1 MLVQRYGCEWERQ
14 QGETAR
20 AFKAFLCYL
29 EVRSHKMT
37 AQLTNNPLQRV
48 YFWSRRHRWQE
59 RAISYDAHTFEQ
71 QRAESSRLLHTAVPK
86 ALQRLL
92 ALLEQGDAL
101 PPQVQVKVAETILRF
116 SWLKEAPQGSGGGGS
131 GEAQDPLLQTVQ
143 HIQRLALT
151 RLRESGNH
159 KEFDGVE

>member
-1 MLVQRYGCEWERQ
+1 MQVQRYGYEWERQ
-14 QGETAR
+14 AGESAR

-37 AQLTNNPLQRV
+37 AQLTGNPQPRI
-48 YFWSRRHRWQE
+48 YHWSCKYRWQE
-59 RAISYDAHTFEQ
+59 RACAYDAHCFEQ

-92 ALLEQGDAL
+92 NLLEQGDAL
-101 PPQVQVKVAETILRF
+101 PPQVQVKVAECILRF
-116 SWLKEAPQGSGGGGS
+116 SWLREAPQGSGGGGS
-131 GEAQDPLLQTVQ
+131 GEPQDPLLQTIQ

-151 RLRESGNH
+151 RLQETG
-159 KEFDGVE
+159 KTQLEGVE